1 MKIYTKLVFDIE
13 TLALLDSEWYEYE
26 GPIAE
31 AKGASPQETSIAN
44 LSSGLASTLASN
56 YNTMFAGQTAIL
68 GSLNSGL
75 EKVFQAGANQYGFSP
90 AEDAALRTQATEGT
104 ANTYNQALTAVN
116 QGFGAKGGGNSPGV
130 FSGPQSQAQTSLA
143 ASTAATQSAEQLGIT
158 QAGYNV
164 GRQNYW
170 SAAGALGNTAA
181 LYNPTGVANAASS
194 TANNAFGMANTVNQ
208 QNEAASPWTAVAGIL
223 GGVAGAFIGDPGLG
237 GATASAASGGAA
249 GSYGGGGGGGGG
261 GLWNLG
267 TPSASDQGTVDAF
280 NQGDWGIDF

>member
-44 LSSGLASTLASN
+44 LSSGLAQTLTAN

-90 AEDAALRTQATEGT
+90 AEDTALRTQATEGT
-104 ANTYNQALTAVN
+104 ANYYNQALTATN
-116 QGFGAKGGGNSPGV
+116 QAFGAKGGGNAPGT

-143 ASTAATQSAEQLGIT
+143 ASTAATESAEQLGIT
-158 QAGYNV
+158 QKGYDV

-170 SAAGALGNTAA
+170 AASAALGNTAN
-181 LYNPTGVANAASS
+181 LYNPTAYSNSANSAAGS
-194 TANNAFGMANTVNQ
+194 AFGMANTVNQ
-208 QNEAASPWTAVAGIL
+208 QNQAASPWPALA
-223 GGVAGAFIGDPGLG
+223 GVAGGVLGSFLGPIGASLG
-237 GATASAASGGAA
+237 SKVGSALA
-249 GSYGGGGGGGGG
+249 GGGGGGTSSQSQDTGFANMGE
-261 GLWNLG
+261 NL
-267 TPSASDQGTVDAF
+267 
-280 NQGDWGIDF
+280 I